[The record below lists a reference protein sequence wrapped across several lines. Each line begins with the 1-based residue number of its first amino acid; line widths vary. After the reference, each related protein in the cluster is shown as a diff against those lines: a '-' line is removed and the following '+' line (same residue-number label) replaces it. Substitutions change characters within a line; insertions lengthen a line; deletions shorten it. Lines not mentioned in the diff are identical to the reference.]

1 MIALEFKELTE
12 NQQRHQFIVSR
23 MSGVVFVAIRVVKG
37 NFPIKSLV
45 FHVICMGYYD
55 ESNSLK
61 TRALILMKTC
71 N

>member
-1 MIALEFKELTE
+1 MISLEFKEPTE

-55 ESNSLK
+55 
-61 TRALILMKTC
+61 
-71 N
+71 